1 MGDSRNGP
9 RRDDRDRSIG
19 NRAFRQSDDPI
30 RFWLQPS
37 RARWPIGRH
46 SASRSIGTIHREHRS
61 NFCEHPSTRRM
72 GDVAPLF
79 GLRKDGGEFPVSIWL
94 SPLFLREQLTSI
106 VVAVRDLTEQ
116 RRIETSLRRAE
127 RMASLGILTAGIAH
141 EINSPVGA
149 ALLTAE
155 AALTIAL
162 SDGQNGRMAACLENI
177 VSAMERC
184 GKTVQNILKFA
195 RNEPGEQIECDLN
208 DRVWHVQEILRPYA
222 AERRATINF
231 TSRAT
236 INFNSRAKS
245 LPIYASPLEIEIL
258 IGNLVRNAIE
268 SREMGAAVELRT
280 EVTESLIELCVSDN
294 GAGMPESQMTQIFEP
309 FFTTRQNIGGT
320 GLGLSI
326 VYRIAQHHQ
335 ASIDVQSSPGAGT
348 SVRVHFPRVELA
360 KASAPMADSDQVTE
374 LH

>member
-1 MGDSRNGP
+1 M
-9 RRDDRDRSIG
+9 
-19 NRAFRQSDDPI
+19 
-30 RFWLQPS
+30 
-37 RARWPIGRH
+37 
-46 SASRSIGTIHREHRS
+46 
-61 NFCEHPSTRRM
+61 
-72 GDVAPLF
+72 
-79 GLRKDGGEFPVSIWL
+79 
-94 SPLFLREQLTSI
+94 
-106 VVAVRDLTEQ
+106 
-116 RRIETSLRRAE
+116 
-127 RMASLGILTAGIAH
+127 
-141 EINSPVGA
+141 
-149 ALLTAE
+149 
-155 AALTIAL
+155 
-162 SDGQNGRMAACLENI
+162 
-177 VSAMERC
+177 
-184 GKTVQNILKFA
+184 
-195 RNEPGEQIECDLN
+195 
-208 DRVWHVQEILRPYA
+208 RPYA